1 MKKYLTILIAVV
13 VLLAAYPI
21 FGQRE
26 GRTTGRRGGGAGM
39 FLLTPEQREKWR
51 DMSEEERAKLRD
63 EMREKWQ
70 NMSEEERG
78 KVMAQMRQRFA
89 GRGRRLGREDQLKA
103 IEAVQEQV
111 AKLKKGI
118 QAQSTERRSF
128 RDMSEEERNKLRE
141 EFMKARQERNEAMQ
155 AIVKQISRL
164 QGQGEP
170 AEGEQLIIINTG
182 QLRPIHELAV
192 KEKARETAQSLER
205 LMRRGGGGF
214 GRPARQRTDRDAP
227 RETTERPGSE
237 RRSNRQQRER

>member
-1 MKKYLTILIAVV
+1 MKKYLTILIALV

-63 EMREKWQ
+63 EMRQRWE
-70 NMSEEERG
+70 NMSEEERE
-78 KVMAQMRQRFA
+78 KARAQMRERFG

-103 IEAVQEQV
+103 IEAVEEQV

-128 RDMSEEERNKLRE
+128 QDMSEEERNKMRE
-141 EFMKARQERNEAMQ
+141 EFTKAREERNKAIQ
-155 AIVKQISRL
+155 AIVTQIARL
-164 QGQGEP
+164 QGQREP

-182 QLRPIHELAV
+182 QLKPIQELAV
-192 KEKARETAQSLER
+192 KEKAKETAQRLER
-205 LMRRGGGGF
+205 LISRGRGGF
-214 GRPARQRTDRDAP
+214 GGRPMGPRTTPTAP
-227 RETTERPGSE
+227 GTTGRPRGE
-237 RRSNRQQRER
+237 RRSTQ